1 MRRREFLGVLG
12 GGGATVVRSL
22 AARAQQA
29 ERIVRIGYLG
39 LTSASQHV
47 RLSDPFRA
55 GLRDLGYVEG
65 RNLQIEFRFAEGDAA
80 RLGALATELVS
91 LNVEALV
98 TYATGV
104 PAAKRATATIPIVMA
119 TYADAVA
126 TGVVASLAHPGGN
139 VTGSTFFLP
148 ELMAKR
154 LELLK
159 EVVPSITRAG
169 VLVLRDNASNVPVL
183 AAMERTAKAL
193 RMELEPIDVRGPTEF
208 ETAFSAWVD
217 KQIDALVMT
226 DPEQFL
232 AYADVIAALAAK
244 YRLPSNGPLEL
255 PANGGLMAYGVNFS
269 DMFRRAAVFVDKI
282 LKGARPSDIPVEQA
296 TKFVTIVNLRTA
308 SALGLTVPP
317 TLLAR
322 ADEVIE

>member
-1 MRRREFLGVLG
+1 MRRREFITLIGGVV
-12 GGGATVVRSL
+12 ASPF

-29 ERIVRIGYLG
+29 ERIARIGYLG
-39 LTSASQHV
+39 LTSASQHA

-80 RLGALATELVS
+80 RLGTLAAELVG
-91 LNVEALV
+91 LNVDVLV

-104 PAAKRATATIPIVMA
+104 PAAKRATTTTPIVMA

-126 TGVVASLAHPGGN
+126 TGVVAGLAHPGGN

-159 EVVPSITRAG
+159 EVVPSITRPG
-169 VLVLRDNASNVPVL
+169 ILVLRDNASNVPVL
-183 AAMERTAKAL
+183 AAMEGTAKAL
-193 RMELEPIDVRGPTEF
+193 KMELQPIDVRGPAEF
-208 ETAFSAWVD
+208 ERAFSAWADMQV
-217 KQIDALVMT
+217 DALVMT

-232 AYADVIAALAAK
+232 AYADAIAALAAR

-255 PANGGLMAYGVNFS
+255 PTKGGLMAYGVNFP

-282 LKGARPSDIPVEQA
+282 LKGAKPNDIPVEQA
-296 TKFVTIVNLRTA
+296 TKFVMIINLKAAR
-308 SALGLTVPP
+308 ALGLAVPH

>member
-12 GGGATVVRSL
+12 GGGATVAWPL
-22 AARAQQA
+22 TARAQQA
-29 ERIVRIGYLG
+29 ERTARIGYLG

-80 RLGALATELVS
+80 RLGTLATELVS
-91 LNVEALV
+91 LNVDVLV

-104 PAAKRATATIPIVMA
+104 PAAKRATTTIPIVMA

-183 AAMERTAKAL
+183 AAMEGTAKAL

-208 ETAFSAWVD
+208 ESAFSAWAD
-217 KQIDALVMT
+217 RQIDALAMT

-232 AYADVIAALAAK
+232 AYADAIAALAAK

-269 DMFRRAAVFVDKI
+269 DMFRRAAVFVDRFSR
-282 LKGARPSDIPVEQA
+282 ARNPATFRSNRRPS
-296 TKFVTIVNLRTA
+296 
-308 SALGLTVPP
+308 S
-317 TLLAR
+317 
-322 ADEVIE
+322 

>member
-1 MRRREFLGVLG
+1 MRRREFITLI
-12 GGGATVVRSL
+12 GASAAWPL

-29 ERIVRIGYLG
+29 ERITRIGYLG
-39 LTSASQHV
+39 LTSAAQHA

-55 GLRDLGYVEG
+55 GLRELGYVEG
-65 RNLQIEFRFAEGDAA
+65 RNLQLEFRFAEGDAA
-80 RLGALATELVS
+80 RLGAMAAELAG
-91 LNVEALV
+91 LNVDVLV

-104 PAAKRATATIPIVMA
+104 PAAKRATTTIPIVMA

-126 TGVVASLAHPGGN
+126 TGVVDSLAHPGGN

-183 AAMERTAKAL
+183 AAMANAAQAL
-193 RMELEPIDVRGPTEF
+193 GMELLPIDVRGPAEF
-208 ETAFSAWVD
+208 DSAFSAWAD
-217 KQIDALVMT
+217 KQVDAFVMT

-232 AYADVIAALAAK
+232 AYAGVLSALCAK
-244 YRLPSNGPLEL
+244 YRFPSNGPLEL
-255 PANGGLMAYGVNFS
+255 PANGGLMAYGVNFA

-282 LKGARPSDIPVEQA
+282 LKGAKPNDIPVEQA
-296 TKFVTIVNLRTA
+296 TKFVTIVSLKTA
-308 SALGLTVPP
+308 RALGIEVPP

>member
-1 MRRREFLGVLG
+1 MRRREFLGILG
-12 GGGATVVRSL
+12 GVGATVVWPV

-29 ERIVRIGYLG
+29 ERIARIGYLG
-39 LTSASQHV
+39 LASASQHV

-55 GLRDLGYVEG
+55 GLRDLGYIEG
-65 RNLQIEFRFAEGDAA
+65 RNLQIEFRFAAGDAG

-91 LNVEALV
+91 LNVDVLV

-104 PAAKRATATIPIVMA
+104 PAAKRATTTIPIVMA

-169 VLVLRDNASNVPVL
+169 VLVLRDNASNAPVL
-183 AAMERTAKAL
+183 AAMESTAKAL
-193 RMELEPIDVRGPTEF
+193 RMELAPIDVRGPIEF
-208 ETAFSAWVD
+208 ESAFSAWAD

-232 AYADVIAALAAK
+232 AYADAIAALAAK

-282 LKGARPSDIPVEQA
+282 FKGAKPSDIPVEQA
-296 TKFVTIVNLRTA
+296 TKFVTIVNLKTA
-308 SALGLTVPP
+308 SALGLTIPP